1 MLTNFKEL
9 SDMLDNDINDIEKHY
24 PAAAA
29 TIREVIDLFKDNFTQ
44 FHAHVLQREATA
56 SRNFED
62 YSMFLRPNTYVLD
75 ANVTFTE
82 KILVEQFGS
91 ALALERANLHNSFSV
106 WRQNMLQ
113 RMNAQTSMRQY
124 LEAEAT
130 ANKDMYAKLHQNF
143 SNLTLR
149 YGLLVTEKKSSDQEL
164 ASVQL
169 REKEYFSKYVSV
181 KKDCEAQTRTL
192 VGLNEKVAQHE
203 TTLEQNVK
211 IIVDLRKDRDEQIR
225 KVTNLTEKVLQAKN
239 DNEILRLKGEGHQ
252 KELQQWSDS
261 LQEKEE
267 DLARCISRSEEQRGE
282 HADQL
287 KQKEADAQQQL
298 FHMQAKLHDAEK
310 AVKDKIADVKNKNIT
325 IEELRE
331 RLQASQDHDS
341 RNNEIVERL
350 NTPTLAD
357 ADRLN
362 KKLEEQQTTI
372 KKLQEMEPTVRRLQQ
387 DSSSLTTANRTM
399 KSDLAAAERREKDL
413 QSDKEALEE
422 RLKAANLSLEAMKE
436 GLADMDLKRAQLAAE
451 LDTANKAKGEIDV
464 VCNARAVELDEAEE
478 KIGRLEAKFQLQKPE
493 ELEET
498 VQKLNEER
506 KKSKALAVEN
516 TQLAFQ
522 VASHKGTFEAER
534 KGLWAQIKEQKQE
547 IERLDQD
554 VFRLA
559 SKLTAAAAAKENS
572 NPFADPSPRDVAAL
586 KLKAEQ
592 PDNFIIRNGAFDYDV
607 VPNPDS
613 PVTAENMKRDY
624 VARLEDQLRI
634 YRVLLE
640 NGNKMKKSPGIRERL
655 LGTGL
660 YARRPHKTYVTPEYF
675 RDVQKLKVEDDEED
689 VHAYDTLALSKYVAL
704 EPSVPQNEVEVEI
717 EMIIDD
723 EILF

>member
-1 MLTNFKEL
+1 
-9 SDMLDNDINDIEKHY
+9 
-24 PAAAA
+24 
-29 TIREVIDLFKDNFTQ
+29 
-44 FHAHVLQREATA
+44 
-56 SRNFED
+56 
-62 YSMFLRPNTYVLD
+62 
-75 ANVTFTE
+75 
-82 KILVEQFGS
+82 
-91 ALALERANLHNSFSV
+91 
-106 WRQNMLQ
+106 
-113 RMNAQTSMRQY
+113 
-124 LEAEAT
+124 
-130 ANKDMYAKLHQNF
+130 MYAKLHQNF

-169 REKEYFSKYVSV
+169 REKEYFGKYVSI
-181 KKDCEAQTRTL
+181 KKDCEAQTRTFA
-192 VGLNEKVAQHE
+192 GLNEKVAQHE

-211 IIVDLRKDRDEQIR
+211 IVADLRKDRDEQIR
-225 KVTNLTEKVLQAKN
+225 KVGNLTEKVLQVKN
-239 DNEILRLKGEGHQ
+239 DNEILLLKGEGHQ

-267 DLARCISRSEEQRGE
+267 DLARCISILEEERGE

-287 KQKEADAQQQL
+287 KQKEAEAQQQL

-331 RLQASQDHDS
+331 RLQASQDHNS
-341 RNNEIVERL
+341 RNNEIIERL
-350 NTPTLAD
+350 NIPTLAD

-362 KKLEEQQTTI
+362 KKLEEQQATI
-372 KKLQEMEPTVRRLQQ
+372 KKLQEMEPTVRGLQQ
-387 DSSSLTTANRTM
+387 ESLSLTTANRTM
-399 KSDLAAAERREKDL
+399 KSDLAAAEWREKDL
-413 QSDKEALEE
+413 RSNKEALEK
-422 RLKAANLSLEAMKE
+422 RLKAAILSLEAMKE
-436 GLADMDLKRAQLAAE
+436 GLADMDVKRAQLAAE
-451 LDTANKAKGEIDV
+451 LDTANKTKGEIDV
-464 VCNARAVELDEAEE
+464 VCSARAVELDQAEE
-478 KIGRLEAKFQLQKPE
+478 KISRREAKFQLQKPE

-498 VQKLNEER
+498 AQKLNEER
-506 KKSKALAVEN
+506 KISKALAAEN

-559 SKLTAAAAAKENS
+559 SKLTAAAAKENS
-572 NPFADPSPRDVAAL
+572 NPFADPSPRNVAAL
-586 KLKAEQ
+586 KLKVEQ
-592 PDNFIIRNGAFDYDV
+592 PDNFIFRNGAFDYDV

-613 PVTAENMKRDY
+613 PVTAENVKRDY

-640 NGNKMKKSPGIRERL
+640 NGNKMKKPPGIREKL
-655 LGTGL
+655 FATGL
-660 YARRPHKTYVTPEYF
+660 YARSPHKTYVTPEYF

-689 VHAYDTLALSKYVAL
+689 VHAYDTSALSKYAAL
-704 EPSVPQNEVEVEI
+704 EPSIPQNEVEAEI
-717 EMIIDD
+717 EMIMDD